1 MPFVTNFRYALL
13 TYAQCGSLDEWSI
26 VHHFGALG
34 AECIVGR
41 EDHADGGTHLHTFV
55 DFGRKFRSRR
65 TDAFDVDGFHPN
77 IVPSRGRPWGGWD
90 YATKDGNIVAGGL
103 PRPSQ
108 PAAVRDGDS
117 WGQIVCAESE
127 SEFWELLEALAPEK
141 LCTSYPA
148 LRKFADWRFAV
159 ETVRY
164 TPDDSIHFQLG
175 GIPALDAWRGSSL
188 GDSTVGECCPVISW
202 CRSLA
207 ARAGVVRGCEAW
219 VVNPHSRP
227 S

>member
-1 MPFVTNFRYALL
+1 MSCSIVLVFEQDFWITFMPFVCNFRYALL
-13 TYAQCGSLDEWSI
+13 TFAQCGDLDEWAVVS
-26 VHHFGALG
+26 HFGSLG

-41 EDHADGGTHLHTFV
+41 EIHADGGTHLHTFV

-65 TDAFDVDGFHPN
+65 TDIFDVDGQHPN

-90 YATKDGNIVAGGL
+90 YATKDGEIVAGGL

-141 LCTSYPA
+141 LCTSYPS
-148 LRKFADWRFAV
+148 LRKFADWRFAPDP
-159 ETVRY
+159 VRY
-164 TPDDSIHFQLG
+164 TPDDSVQFRLG
-175 GIPALDAWRGSSL
+175 RVPELDTWREQSL
-188 GDSTVGECCPVISW
+188 SGNTVGGEC
-202 CRSLA
+202 LA
-207 ARAGVVRGCEAW
+207 ALA
-219 VVNPHSRP
+219 
-227 S
+227 

>member
-1 MPFVTNFRYALL
+1 MPFVCNFRYALL
-13 TYAQCGSLDEWSI
+13 TYAQCGDLDEWAVVS
-26 VHHFGALG
+26 HFGSLG

-41 EDHADGGTHLHTFV
+41 EIHADGGTHLHTFV

-65 TDAFDVDGFHPN
+65 TDVFDVDGRHPN
-77 IVPSRGRPWGGWD
+77 VVPSRGRPWGGWD
-90 YATKDGNIVAGGL
+90 YATKDGEIVAGGL

-148 LRKFADWRFAV
+148 LRKFADWRFAADP
-159 ETVRY
+159 VRY
-164 TPDDSIHFQLG
+164 TPDDSVHFRLG
-175 GIPALDAWRGSSL
+175 RVPELDAWREQSL
-188 GDSTVGECCPVISW
+188 GGHTVGGE
-202 CRSLA
+202 
-207 ARAGVVRGCEAW
+207 
-219 VVNPHSRP
+219 
-227 S
+227 